1 MYVIIVNVTQTIRG
15 AIFSEAFLSFIGMG
29 VSIPMASLGTLINNA
44 RTSMML
50 YPYEMIE
57 PVVLIFLITWSLY
70 VIGDAVQDA
79 LDPRMQRQ

>member
-1 MYVIIVNVTQTIRG
+1 
-15 AIFSEAFLSFIGMG
+15 
-29 VSIPMASLGTLINNA
+29 
-44 RTSMML
+44 MML